1 MTCAVFTTVAV
12 EPGSIDELA
21 ELFDATNRSL
31 VADHDDWLGA
41 WFTADRETST
51 VTVVARWRSPD
62 SYRRLRESPAF
73 EQTMARF
80 AARFTGPPEVRLHE
94 ILVEM

>member
-1 MTCAVFTTVAV
+1 MTWAVFTTVAV

-21 ELFDATNRSL
+21 TLFDTTNRAL

-41 WFTADRETST
+41 WFTADREAHT

-62 SYRRLRESPAF
+62 SYRRLRESPEF
-73 EQTMARF
+73 IQTMDRF
-80 AARFTGPPEVRLHE
+80 AARFTAPPEVRIHE